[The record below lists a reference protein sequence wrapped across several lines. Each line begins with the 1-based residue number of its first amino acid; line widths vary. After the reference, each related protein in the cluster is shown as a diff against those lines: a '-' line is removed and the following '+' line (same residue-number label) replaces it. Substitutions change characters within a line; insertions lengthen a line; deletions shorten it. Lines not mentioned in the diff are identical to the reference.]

1 MNDDV
6 YFSSE
11 TMWYMNQIW
20 FFVSSVF
27 CRKQL
32 ILMINS
38 LVVVCWPQPPP
49 SPKPQPISDGM
60 LRFKTENRKILIKLS
75 NLLLFFWVFVY
86 LWIFTQFWSM
96 ISNWCLSYHC
106 LYKTKTSFHQFIF
119 QPLGCLFTL
128 WGQTSN

>member
-75 NLLLFFWVFVY
+75 NLLLFFWVRLSLDFHSVLIYDIKLMSQLSLPLQNENFFPPIHFSASRMFVH
-86 LWIFTQFWSM
+86 FVG
-96 ISNWCLSYHC
+96 SN
-106 LYKTKTSFHQFIF
+106 
-119 QPLGCLFTL
+119 
-128 WGQTSN
+128 